1 MVGENTLVFFTEYL
15 KIFFEVWLIRPAG
28 EHIALAQKSSWYG
41 TLSSSYPVTFSK
53 AANESK
59 WSPDLTWPAND
70 SFYIQIHS
78 VQVVRVFKL
87 A

>member
-1 MVGENTLVFFTEYL
+1 MVGENTLFFFHW
-15 KIFFEVWLIRPAG
+15 IFKDFFVVWLISPAG

-78 VQVVRVFKL
+78 VQVVQVFKL